1 VRLSPWG
8 SRDHRLGDTGHG
20 REFSGDPL
28 AEYRDILRGEIASR
42 IMFEPAADVESRVKD
57 ASRSAPESAYAWAR
71 LCAALVLSAIGGV
84 GMWSVIVALP
94 AVQAEFGVARSAATL
109 PYTMTMI
116 CFGLGGILMG
126 RLSDRFG
133 IMTPVA
139 SGAVVLALGYVAASR
154 ATSLWQF
161 ALAQGLLVGVASS
174 ATFAPLLA
182 DTSLWF
188 TRHRGMAVAII
199 ASGSYLAGTVWP
211 PLVQHFIESAGWRWT
226 YLGIAAFCVTTMVP
240 LTLALRRRSPL
251 TGPTSTTPAASRVAS
266 SRSARPLGM
275 SPAALQ
281 AILIVAGISCCVAMS
296 MPQVHIVAYSGDLGH
311 GAARGAQ
318 MLSLMLGFG
327 VVSRLASGWICDRI
341 GGRLTLLMGSSLQAL
356 ALVLFLPFDGL
367 ASLYILSA
375 LFGLFQG
382 GIVPAY
388 AVIVREFFPPEEA
401 GVRVGTVLMAT
412 VFGMA
417 LGGWMSG
424 VIFDLTGSYHAAFLN
439 GILWNLLNLA
449 IAMALLRRPGRPV
462 QEAWS

>member
-1 VRLSPWG
+1 MP
-8 SRDHRLGDTGHG
+8 
-20 REFSGDPL
+20 
-28 AEYRDILRGEIASR
+28 
-42 IMFEPAADVESRVKD
+42 EPALDVGSPV
-57 ASRSAPESAYAWAR
+57 ESAYAWTR
-71 LCAALVLSAIGGV
+71 LLAALLLSAIGGV
-84 GMWSVIVALP
+84 GMWSVIVVLP
-94 AVQAEFGVARSAATL
+94 ALQAEFGVARSAASL

-116 CFGLGGILMG
+116 CFGFGGILMG

-133 IMTPVA
+133 ILGPVVG
-139 SGAVVLALGYVAASR
+139 GAVSLGLGYVVAGQ

-161 ALAQGLLVGVASS
+161 VLAQGLLVGVASS
-174 ATFAPLLA
+174 ATFAPLIA

-199 ASGSYLAGTVWP
+199 SSGSYVAGTIWP
-211 PLVQHFIESAGWRWT
+211 PVVQHFIQSAGWRRT
-226 YLGIAAFCVTTMVP
+226 YLGIAVFCVATMLP
-240 LTLALRRRSPL
+240 LALILRRRSPL
-251 TGPTSTTPAASRVAS
+251 TETSARARSAM
-266 SRSARPLGM
+266 SRSPRPLGM

-281 AILIVAGISCCVAMS
+281 TVLIIAGLSCCVAMS

-311 GAARGAQ
+311 GTARGAQ
-318 MLSLMLGFG
+318 MLSLMLGAG
-327 VVSRLASGWICDRI
+327 VVSRLVFGGICDRI
-341 GGRLTLLMGSSLQAL
+341 GGRRTLLLGSSLQAL
-356 ALVLFLPFDGL
+356 ALALFLPFDGL

-439 GILWNLLNLA
+439 GILWNVLNIS
-449 IAMALLRRPGRPV
+449 IAVGLLRRPARPLEHAV
-462 QEAWS
+462 

>member
-1 VRLSPWG
+1 
-8 SRDHRLGDTGHG
+8 
-20 REFSGDPL
+20 
-28 AEYRDILRGEIASR
+28 
-42 IMFEPAADVESRVKD
+42 
-57 ASRSAPESAYAWAR
+57 
-71 LCAALVLSAIGGV
+71 
-84 GMWSVIVALP
+84 MWSVIVVLP
-94 AVQAEFGVARSAATL
+94 AVQAEFGVARSAASL

-116 CFGLGGILMG
+116 CSGLGGILMG

-133 IMTPVA
+133 IVVPVVGGAVTLGIGHAVA
-139 SGAVVLALGYVAASR
+139 SQ

-161 ALAQGLLVGVASS
+161 VLAQGLLVGVASS

-188 TRHRGMAVAII
+188 TRRRGIAVAII
-199 ASGSYLAGTVWP
+199 ASGSYLAGTIWP
-211 PLVQHFIESAGWRWT
+211 PVVQHFIQSQGWRRT
-226 YLGIAAFCVTTMVP
+226 YLGIAVFCVATMVP
-240 LTLALRRRSPL
+240 LAVALLRRRSPL
-251 TGPTSTTPAASRVAS
+251 TETTSATARAASR
-266 SRSARPLGM
+266 SRRPLGM

-281 AILIVAGISCCVAMS
+281 TMLTVAGLSCCVAMS
-296 MPQVHIVAYSGDLGH
+296 MPQVHIVAYSGDMGH
-311 GAARGAQ
+311 GPAHGAQ
-318 MLSLMLGFG
+318 MLSLMLGLG

-341 GGRLTLLMGSSLQAL
+341 GGRLTLLLGSGLQAL

-367 ASLYILSA
+367 AALYVVSA

-424 VIFDLTGSYHAAFLN
+424 AIFDLTGSYQAAFLN
-439 GILWNLLNLA
+439 GILWNLLNLG
-449 IAMALLRRPGRPV
+449 IAVSLLRRPGWPLSGVGLAR
-462 QEAWS
+462 SS

>member
-1 VRLSPWG
+1 MS
-8 SRDHRLGDTGHG
+8 
-20 REFSGDPL
+20 
-28 AEYRDILRGEIASR
+28 
-42 IMFEPAADVESRVKD
+42 EPATDVGSSV
-57 ASRSAPESAYAWAR
+57 ESAYAWTR
-71 LCAALVLSAIGGV
+71 LCAALVLSGIGGV

-94 AVQAEFGVARSAATL
+94 AVQAEFGVARSAAAL

-116 CFGLGGILMG
+116 CFGFGGILMG
-126 RLSDRFG
+126 RLSDRLGVMVPIVAGALSLG
-133 IMTPVA
+133 IGYVVA
-139 SGAVVLALGYVAASR
+139 SQAS
-154 ATSLWQF
+154 SLWQF

-174 ATFAPLLA
+174 ATFAPIIA

-199 ASGSYLAGTVWP
+199 SSGSYLAGTVWP
-211 PLVQHFIESAGWRWT
+211 PVVQHFIQSVGWRRT
-226 YLGIAAFCVTTMVP
+226 YVGIGVFCVVTMVP
-240 LTLALRRRSPL
+240 LALALRRRSPL
-251 TGPTSTTPAASRVAS
+251 TRPTSATSHVAS
-266 SRSARPLGM
+266 WSRRPLGM

-281 AILIVAGISCCVAMS
+281 TVLIIAGLSCCVAMS

-327 VVSRLASGWICDRI
+327 VVSRLVSGWICDRI
-341 GGRLTLLMGSSLQAL
+341 GGRRTLLLGSSLQAL
-356 ALVLFLPFDGL
+356 ALILFLPFDGL

-388 AVIVREFFPPEEA
+388 AVIIREFFPPEEA
-401 GVRVGTVLMAT
+401 GVRVATVLMAT

-424 VIFDLTGSYHAAFLN
+424 MVFDLTGSYQTAFLN
-439 GILWNLLNLA
+439 GILWNLLNIA
-449 IAMALLRRPGRPV
+449 IAVGLLRRPGRSAE
-462 QEAWS
+462 EAWR